1 MQKLTA
7 IVPVFNEEQNLEDCL
22 RGLSWAEEI
31 LVVDSFSRDGTLAIA
46 RRYTD
51 RILQHEYINSAAQ
64 KNWTIP
70 QARND
75 WVLIVDADERVT
87 DALREEIRRVLRVE
101 GGPPCDG
108 YRIRRQTYFW
118 GKPIRYCGWQHD
130 RVLRLFNRHKG
141 RYEEKEVHA
150 DVVVQGKTGDLES
163 PLIHYTYRDFK
174 QYFAKFQRYTDWGA
188 LDLQKRGQ
196 RARWYHLLLHP
207 AFRFLRMYIFQR
219 GFLDGLH
226 GLVLCLLAAFSVFT
240 KYAKLWELNQK
251 ESS

>member
-1 MQKLTA
+1 MEKLTA
-7 IVPVFNEEQNLEDCL
+7 IIPVYNEEGNLDDCL
-22 RGLSWAEEI
+22 RALTWADEI
-31 LVVDSFSRDGTLAIA
+31 LVVDSFSRDGTLSIA

-51 RILQHEYINSAAQ
+51 RILQHEYVNSATQ

-70 QARND
+70 QARHD

-87 DALREEIRRVLRVE
+87 DALREEVRRVLSTT
-101 GGPPCDG
+101 GGPACDG
-108 YRIRRQTYFW
+108 YRIHRQTYFW
-118 GKPIRYCGWQHD
+118 GKPIRYCGWQND

-150 DVVVQGKTGDLES
+150 DVVVSGKTGELRS
-163 PLIHYTYRDFK
+163 PLIHYTYRDFD

-188 LDLQKRGQ
+188 AELQKR
-196 RARWYHLLLHP
+196 RVKARWYHLLLHP
-207 AFRFLRMYIFQR
+207 VFRFFRMYVLQR

-226 GLVLCLLAAFSVFT
+226 GLVLCLLASFSVFT
-240 KYAKLWELNQK
+240 KYAKLWERNLK

>member
-31 LVVDSFSRDGTLAIA
+31 LVVDSYSRDGTLSIA

-70 QARND
+70 QARHD

-87 DALREEIRRVLRVE
+87 DALREEIRRVLRAE

-130 RVLRLFNRHKG
+130 RVLRLFNRDKG

-150 DVVVQGKTGDLES
+150 DVVIQGKTGDLEA

-188 LDLQKRGQ
+188 LDLQKRGKE
-196 RARWYHLLLHP
+196 ARWYHLLLHP

-251 ESS
+251 RSS

>member
-1 MQKLTA
+1 MEKLTA
-7 IVPVFNEEQNLEDCL
+7 IVPVYNEEQNIDDCL
-22 RGLSWAEEI
+22 QGLTWADEI
-31 LVVDSFSRDGTLAIA
+31 LVVDSGSRDATRAIA

-64 KNWTIP
+64 KNWAIP
-70 QARND
+70 QARYD

-87 DALREEIRRVLRVE
+87 EDLRREIQQVLATT

-108 YRIRRQTYFW
+108 YRIRRQSYFW

-150 DVVVQGKTGDLES
+150 DVTMDGPVGDLRS
-163 PLIHYTYRDFK
+163 SLIHYTYRNFN
-174 QYFAKFQRYTDWGA
+174 QYFVKFHRYTDWGA
-188 LDLQKRGQ
+188 LELQKQGQ

-207 AFRFLRMYIFQR
+207 MFRFFRMYIFQR

-226 GLVLCLLAAFSVFT
+226 GLVLCMLAAFSVFT
-240 KYAKLWELNQK
+240 KYAKLWELNRK
-251 ESS
+251 GSS